1 MKRDKEIYKIDKCCV
16 KSWILD
22 LRMERTRTVQRR
34 LACIR
39 AFAISK
45 QRIVDIINIT
55 CINWY
60 ISILTFR
67 LIFFTHL
74 LLIHFIKIVIKIL
87 RILVKFFFGPS
98 AGIKTLHIDNTM
110 LKCWTLFFSFS
121 YILCFFSKLF
131 SYSNL

>member
-1 MKRDKEIYKIDKCCV
+1 MKKDKEIYKIDKCCV

-45 QRIVDIINIT
+45 QRIVNIINIT

-60 ISILTFR
+60 ISILTVR
-67 LIFFTHL
+67 LIF
-74 LLIHFIKIVIKIL
+74 LLIYCSFIHKDSYKNSKNFGEI
-87 RILVKFFFGPS
+87 FFCPS
-98 AGIKTLHIDNTM
+98 AGINTLHIDNTL

>member
-1 MKRDKEIYKIDKCCV
+1 MKKDKEIYEIDKCCV

-34 LACIR
+34 LACIL

-45 QRIVDIINIT
+45 QRIVNIIYIT

-60 ISILTFR
+60 ISILTLW
-67 LIFFTHL
+67 LIF
-74 LLIHFIKIVIKIL
+74 LLIYCSFIHKDSYKNS
-87 RILVKFFFGPS
+87 KNFGEVFLFCSS
-98 AGIKTLHIDNTM
+98 AGINTLHIDNTM

-121 YILCFFSKLF
+121 YILWFFSKLF

>member
-45 QRIVDIINIT
+45 QRIVNIINIT

-67 LIFFTHL
+67 LIF
-74 LLIHFIKIVIKIL
+74 LLIYCSFIHKDSYKNSKNFGEVL
-87 RILVKFFFGPS
+87 FFCPS
-98 AGIKTLHIDNTM
+98 AGINTLHIDNTM

-121 YILCFFSKLF
+121 NKLCFFSKLF